1 MATKQPTPCR
11 PLTVRQREVL
21 RLIRQHVE
29 RLGYPPSLRE
39 LAEELGI
46 NPTGVAG
53 HLASLERKGAIRR
66 STGVAR
72 AIVLIGGKHGG

>member
-1 MATKQPTPCR
+1 MATKSTSTLR
-11 PLTVRQREVL
+11 PLTRRQREVL
-21 RLIRQHVE
+21 RLIRQHID

-39 LAEELGI
+39 LAGELGI

-66 STGVAR
+66 SAGVAR
-72 AIVLIGGKHGG
+72 AIMLIGGRNGR